1 MTAVKDDPLFDES
14 IVYNGVQ
21 FGGSDAAFDSIPA
34 SKYDINAVAVYDE
47 AGRSVTHLRYTLEVR
62 CTFFAASE
70 AALAANLLEVRRR
83 LLQPGRQLK
92 MIGSALGFQDLE
104 PDMIFGP
111 KPISFS
117 APMTHG
123 LRSSDTVWICEFNG
137 PPCRLQK
144 SKSPKLAF
152 SAFNYGTTWVN
163 DFEGKTTRTI
173 SGYFTIPEVR
183 SEGTFGANEGLNRAS
198 IPQLQNV
205 ADELR
210 KNVNIALPDGFKR
223 VTNTWTQNKA
233 KNRMDFSIIDISVPG
248 RSYPPGVSAITNDVI
263 QMATDPLT
271 FAQADIALSATITVA
286 PNRPPALA
294 GAYFLQM
301 ALARQASMQRTTGKN
316 AGVIPTRL
324 VTSAGLFDNA
334 RTTSFLMQWRT
345 TGCLQDLFFS
355 GPWDAI
361 PNSNYTL
368 WRTSMAPMWNN
379 HGVQLTKADPTEDA
393 VISICDE
400 LNSFTIGKTPAKD
413 PTKNAPA
420 KFVFGCPEITKQ
432 NSWVDYDVQVSVFRV
447 EHTSVLRRM
456 VNAFA
461 SAASAA
467 VDGSDSGSAAAL
479 IGMGASSVFSKK
491 MMIGPKFEST
501 AETEHIISQ
510 NGIPEQYVLLQAKG
524 RRAKFDPV
532 FPLLKTIG
540 KGKARVIPADPAI
553 LGGVAS
559 RIERKIIAKF
569 AGCEIRQMR
578 GFQWYRVLDHVSDY
592 GTKFNPV
599 VCATTR
605 GNEDKPAV

>member
-1 MTAVKDDPLFDES
+1 MTAVKDDAFFDES

-34 SKYDINAVAVYDE
+34 SKYDIRADAVYDE
-47 AGRSVTHLRYTLEVR
+47 AGRSVTHHRFTLEVR

-70 AALAANLLEVRRR
+70 AALATNLQEIRRR

-92 MIGSALGFQDLE
+92 LIGSALGFQDLE

-137 PPCRLQK
+137 PPCRISQ
-144 SKSPKLAF
+144 SSRLAF

-173 SGYFTIPEVR
+173 TGYFTIPEVR
-183 SEGTFGANEGLNRAS
+183 TEGVFGDNPGLNRAS
-198 IPQLQNV
+198 KPQLQKV

-210 KNVNIALPDGFKR
+210 KNVNIALPDGMKR
-223 VTNTWTQNKA
+223 ITNTWTQSKA

-248 RSYPPGVSAITNDVI
+248 RSYPPGVSAITNDVV

-271 FAQADIALSATITVA
+271 FSQADITLSATITVA
-286 PNRPPALA
+286 PDRPPSLA

-301 ALARQASMQRTTGKN
+301 ALVRQASMMRAIGRGKK
-316 AGVIPTRL
+316 AAVIPTRL

-355 GPWDAI
+355 GPWDAL
-361 PNSNYTL
+361 PNSDYKR
-368 WRTSMAPMWNN
+368 WRTSMAGMWNN
-379 HGVQLTKADPTEDA
+379 HGVQLIKADPTEDA
-393 VISICDE
+393 VISICDDF
-400 LNSFTIGKTPAKD
+400 NSVTIGKTPAKD
-413 PTKNAPA
+413 PSVNKVTRYA
-420 KFVFGCPEITKQ
+420 FDCPDITPE
-432 NSWVDYDVQVSVFRV
+432 NSWIDYDVQVSVFRV

-456 VNAFA
+456 VSAFA
-461 SAASAA
+461 ARTGSAVSSAAS
-467 VDGSDSGSAAAL
+467 
-479 IGMGASSVFSKK
+479 IGMGIGSAFATK
-491 MMIGPKFEST
+491 MIIGPKFDSDE
-501 AETEHIISQ
+501 ETEHIISQ

-524 RRAKFDPV
+524 RRVKFDPV
-532 FPLLKTIG
+532 FPLLLTIG
-540 KGKARVIPADPAI
+540 KEKARVIPADPAI

-569 AGCEIRQMR
+569 GNCEIRQMR